1 MSAAAKHAVFQ
12 CAPLAG
18 VAHVPTVLP
27 VNSGISVECLV
38 FIQGT
43 PYFFNDG

>member
-18 VAHVPTVLP
+18 VAHVQTALP
-27 VNSGISVECLV
+27 VNPGITMECLA

-43 PYFFNDG
+43 PYFFDDD